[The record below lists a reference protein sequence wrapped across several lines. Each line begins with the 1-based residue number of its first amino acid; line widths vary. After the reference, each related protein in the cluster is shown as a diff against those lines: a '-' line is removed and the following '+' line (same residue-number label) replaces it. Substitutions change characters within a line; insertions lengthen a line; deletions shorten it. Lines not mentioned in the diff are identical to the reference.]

1 MSENTKIE
9 WCDHTFNPWEGCQ
22 KTGPG
27 CDHCYAELRN
37 ARFAGGTA
45 VNWGPVAPRRR
56 TSAANWNLPKRW
68 NAQADAFM
76 AQHGR
81 RQRVFCASLADV
93 FDNAVNPQW
102 RADLFGLIAATPN
115 LDWLLLTKRI
125 GNVRSMLAE
134 AQHEAYTRVDYDLA
148 GFIGSMVNGD
158 TPPAN
163 VWLGATIVNQAEAD
177 RDIPK
182 LLDMPAAK
190 RFLSME
196 PLLGPVDLTH
206 IEVWGGDAEIYP
218 LKGTTDCV
226 DDEGAPTD
234 DVPALDWVIVGGESG
249 PGARP
254 MHPNWACSLRTQ
266 CLRANVPFLFKQWG
280 EWKPI
285 SQMDEAEHGAL
296 YKSKVIAKPHED
308 QGNLDD
314 IYGRRC
320 TVPTTIL
327 HEDGSTHDIT
337 EPMAFR
343 QDSGAMQIFHVGK
356 KAAGRLL
363 GGITWDGFPS

>member
-1 MSENTKIE
+1 MAENTKIE
-9 WCDHTFNPWEGCQ
+9 WTDHTFNPWIGCT
-22 KTGPG
+22 KAGPG
-27 CDHCYAELRN
+27 CDHCYAENLMDKRMGV
-37 ARFAGGTA
+37 AI
-45 VNWGPVAPRRR
+45 WGPLNERVR
-56 TSAANWNLPKRW
+56 TKDANWKMPLRW

-93 FDNAVNPQW
+93 FDNAVDSQW

-134 AQHEAYTRVDYDLA
+134 AQHKAYTRVDYDLA

-163 VWLGATIVNQAEAD
+163 VWIGATIVNQAEAD

-182 LLDMPAAK
+182 LLAVPARV

-196 PLLGPVDLTH
+196 PLLGPVDLTG
-206 IEVWGGDAEIYP
+206 EWLTAKLGAYP
-218 LKGTTDCV
+218 FKGLASEHRTRLV
-226 DDEGAPTD
+226 DL
-234 DVPALDWVIVGGESG
+234 LDWVIVGGESG

-254 MHPNWACSLRTQ
+254 MHPDWARSLRDQ
-266 CLRANVPFLFKQWG
+266 CRAAGVPFLFKQWG
-280 EWKPI
+280 EWLPGQNVGHPAYAPGRKVAHHQDG
-285 SQMDEAEHGAL
+285 SWGATATKVNASNYVAWDEDGGMHR
-296 YKSKVIAKPHED
+296 
-308 QGNLDD
+308 GNLKSAPPF
-314 IYGRRC
+314 R
-320 TVPTTIL
+320 L
-327 HEDGSTHDIT
+327 HAWAE
-337 EPMAFR
+337 
-343 QDSGAMQIFHVGK
+343 HVGK

-363 GGITWDGFPS
+363 DGSTWDGFPAL